1 MIVHLVVY
9 SALIK
14 NNELSFPDRSALDFC
29 VGLPLFQNYEW
40 VLPKFAEKYSNG
52 LTLIRLGRLYQY

>member
-14 NNELSFPDRSALDFC
+14 NNELSFPDRSALDFLR
-29 VGLPLFQNYEW
+29 GFSALSKL
-40 VLPKFAEKYSNG
+40 
-52 LTLIRLGRLYQY
+52 